1 MGQFTR
7 SNAWA
12 HVRSPPLRI
21 RSVRP
26 KHLKNWLIIIA
37 LLYLLFPRDL
47 IPDFFG
53 RGLGLI
59 DDLFLMA
66 ALIYFYRK
74 RLRDFVPRTAGES
87 AEARGETPRKT
98 AKQSD
103 RAFDPYQI
111 LGIPTS
117 SSREAIRSAYRSRMN
132 EYHPDK
138 VAHLGEELQELAHR
152 KVLEIQKAYQ
162 QLTK

>member
-1 MGQFTR
+1 ME
-7 SNAWA
+7 
-12 HVRSPPLRI
+12 
-21 RSVRP
+21 P
-26 KHLKNWLIIIA
+26 KHLKYWLILIA

-59 DDLFLMA
+59 DDLLLMA
-66 ALIYFYRK
+66 ALGYFYRK
-74 RLRDFVPRTAGES
+74 RLRDFAARTAGES
-87 AEARGETPRKT
+87 AQAGSETHRMK
-98 AKQSD
+98 AKQSG

-117 SSREAIRSAYRSRMN
+117 SSQETIRSAYRSRMT

-138 VAHLGEELQELAHR
+138 VTHLGEELQELAHR
-152 KVLEIQKAYQ
+152 KVLEIQRAYQ

>member
-1 MGQFTR
+1 MQ
-7 SNAWA
+7 
-12 HVRSPPLRI
+12 
-21 RSVRP
+21 P
-26 KHLKNWLIIIA
+26 KHLKNWLIIVA

-59 DDLFLMA
+59 DDLTLMA
-66 ALIYFYRK
+66 ALTYFYRK
-74 RLRDFVPRTAGES
+74 RLRDFAARTASES
-87 AEARGETPRKT
+87 AQARGGTHRKK

-111 LGIPTS
+111 LSIPTTS
-117 SSREAIRSAYRSRMN
+117 SQETIRSAYRSRMT

-138 VAHLGEELQELAHR
+138 VAHLGEELQKLAHR

-162 QLTK
+162 QLKK

>member
-1 MGQFTR
+1 M
-7 SNAWA
+7 
-12 HVRSPPLRI
+12 RI
-21 RSVRP
+21 QSVEP

-37 LLYLLFPRDL
+37 LLYLMFPRDL
-47 IPDFFG
+47 VPDFFG

-59 DDLFLMA
+59 DDLSLMA
-66 ALIYFYRK
+66 ALTYFYR
-74 RLRDFVPRTAGES
+74 RQLRDFAARTAGES
-87 AEARGETPRKT
+87 AQARGKTHRKK
-98 AKQSD
+98 AKQSE

-111 LGIPTS
+111 LGIPAS
-117 SSREAIRSAYRSRMN
+117 SSQETIRSAYRSRMK

-152 KVLEIQKAYQ
+152 KVLEIQEAYQ

>member
-1 MGQFTR
+1 
-7 SNAWA
+7 
-12 HVRSPPLRI
+12 VE
-21 RSVRP
+21 P
-26 KHLKNWLIIIA
+26 KHLKYWLILIA

-59 DDLFLMA
+59 DDLSLIA
-66 ALIYFYRK
+66 ALSYFYRK
-74 RLRDFVPRTAGES
+74 RLRDLAARTAGEPAQS
-87 AEARGETPRKT
+87 GGETHSKQ

-117 SSREAIRSAYRSRMN
+117 SSQETIRSAYRSRMT

-138 VAHLGEELQELAHR
+138 VTHLGKELQELAHR
-152 KVLEIQKAYQ
+152 KVLEIQRAYQ

>member
-1 MGQFTR
+1 M
-7 SNAWA
+7 
-12 HVRSPPLRI
+12 RI
-21 RSVRP
+21 QSVEP

-37 LLYLLFPRDL
+37 LLYLMFPRDL

-53 RGLGLI
+53 SGLGLI
-59 DDLFLMA
+59 DDLSLIA
-66 ALIYFYRK
+66 ALTYFYRK
-74 RLRDFVPRTAGES
+74 RLRDFSARTAGES
-87 AEARGETPRKT
+87 AQARGETHRKK

-103 RAFDPYQI
+103 CAFDPYQI
-111 LGIPTS
+111 LSIPTS
-117 SSREAIRSAYRSRMN
+117 SSQETIRSAYRSRMK

>member
-1 MGQFTR
+1 MRIQ
-7 SNAWA
+7 S
-12 HVRSPPLRI
+12 VEPKPL
-21 RSVRP
+21 
-26 KHLKNWLIIIA
+26 KYLLIIIA

-59 DDLFLMA
+59 DDLLLIA
-66 ALIYFYRK
+66 ALSYFYRK
-74 RLRDFVPRTAGES
+74 RLRDLADRTAGES
-87 AEARGETPRKT
+87 AQAGGETHRKK
-98 AKQSD
+98 AIQSD

-117 SSREAIRSAYRSRMN
+117 SSQETIRNAYRSRMT

-138 VAHLGEELQELAHR
+138 VTHLGSELQELAHR
-152 KVLEIQKAYQ
+152 KALEIQKAYQ

>member
-1 MGQFTR
+1 ME
-7 SNAWA
+7 
-12 HVRSPPLRI
+12 
-21 RSVRP
+21 P
-26 KHLKNWLIIIA
+26 KHLKNLLIFIA

-53 RGLGLI
+53 SGLGLI
-59 DDLFLMA
+59 DDLSLMA
-66 ALIYFYRK
+66 ALSYFYRK
-74 RLRDFVPRTAGES
+74 RLRDFAARAAGES
-87 AEARGETPRKT
+87 AQPRGEAHREKT
-98 AKQSD
+98 QQSN
-103 RAFDPYQI
+103 RAFNPYQT

-117 SSREAIRSAYRSRMN
+117 SSRETIRSAYRSRMS

-152 KVLEIQKAYQ
+152 KVLEIQEAYQ

>member
-1 MGQFTR
+1 MQ
-7 SNAWA
+7 
-12 HVRSPPLRI
+12 
-21 RSVRP
+21 P
-26 KHLKNWLIIIA
+26 KHLKNWLIIVA

-59 DDLFLMA
+59 DDLSLMA
-66 ALIYFYRK
+66 ALTYFYR
-74 RLRDFVPRTAGES
+74 RHLRDFTARTAGES
-87 AEARGETPRKT
+87 DQASGETHRKK

-111 LGIPTS
+111 LSIPTS
-117 SSREAIRSAYRSRMN
+117 SSQETIRSAYRSRMT

-162 QLTK
+162 QLKK